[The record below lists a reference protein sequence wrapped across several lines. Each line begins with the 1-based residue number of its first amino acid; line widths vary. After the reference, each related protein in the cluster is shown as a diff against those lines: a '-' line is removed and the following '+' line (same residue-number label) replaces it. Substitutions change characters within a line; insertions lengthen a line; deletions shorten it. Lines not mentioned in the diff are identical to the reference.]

1 MGHKSDLS
9 AAVDGIQSR
18 YYVQGSYRSN
28 QNIELTVNGQTHK
41 LPMSNDQASKSLGPV
56 VAAARDSAF
65 GKGKKTVMDN
75 TVRVAKE
82 LLPEEFS
89 INFDPAPLLDK
100 VGESAAPPCA
110 LSCCLARE

>member
-18 YYVQGSYRSN
+18 YCVQGSYRPS
-28 QNIELTVNGQTHK
+28 QDIELTVNGQTHK
-41 LPMSNDQASKSLGPV
+41 LPMSMDQASKSLAPM

-65 GKGKKTVMDN
+65 GKGKKTVMDK

-89 INFDPAPLLDK
+89 INFDPAPLLEK
-100 VGESAAPPCA
+100 VGASAAPHA
-110 LSCCLARE
+110 S

>member
-18 YYVQGSYRSN
+18 YCVQGSYRPS
-28 QNIELTVNGQTHK
+28 QDIEIRVNGQTHK
-41 LPMSNDQASKSLGPV
+41 LPMSMDQASKSLAPM

-65 GKGKKTVMDN
+65 GKGKKTVMDK

-89 INFDPAPLLDK
+89 INFDPAPLLEK
-100 VGESAAPPCA
+100 VGASAAPHA
-110 LSCCLARE
+110 S